1 MVLHLHKLFRGRLKI
16 SLLILTLLLTA
27 DASFGQNNYLEVP
40 VKLDIESGSMDGVLV
55 KVKKDGK
62 DAFTQSGSSKMRLK
76 LDFDKRYTLIFTKD
90 GYVTKTIEFNTDA
103 PAERIKD
110 GFEPYAIGVKLFKQE
125 SEKHLVA
132 YNQAVGIIRYD
143 PVLDEFNFDTDY
155 SKSILS
161 DVADHNNDKD
171 TVIAKAEFQKA
182 SRADEKAAKK
192 KKKEEEEALLA
203 KRKAEE
209 EEKARLAAAE
219 KEKEKEQA
227 EALKAQRKA
236 EADEKARLALEEKE
250 KQKQEAEALRAQ
262 RKAEAEEKA
271 KLAAAEK
278 EKPTTPKPEIA
289 AEEPPKNTGIAA
301 QEMPKSSNGNSGNE
315 VPPIRNGSAGND
327 VGYTA
332 TGSGG
337 NDNSNMVAMADGG
350 DPGSGL
356 LPAAGSE
363 SSKKITG
370 STGNEKPSITQRP
383 SSGEETKKRRLPPK
397 TGGEYNSA
405 NAVNLSES
413 ITREDIVED
422 KRIVTIVRVTKRNKT
437 TEYRRVIY
445 RWGGPFY
452 FIDNKESISETVFAF
467 YTGVKD

>member
-1 MVLHLHKLFRGRLKI
+1 MVLHLHKLFRSKLKV
-16 SLLILTLLLTA
+16 SMLLMSFLI
-27 DASFGQNNYLEVP
+27 ASTSSYGQNNYLEVP
-40 VKLDIESGSMDGVLV
+40 VKLDVESGSMDGVLV

-76 LDFDKRYTLIFTKD
+76 LDFDKLYTLVFTKD

-103 PAERIKD
+103 PAARIKD

-125 SEKHLVA
+125 SDKHIVA
-132 YNQAVGIIRYD
+132 YNQAVGVIHYD

-155 SKSILS
+155 SKSVLS

-192 KKKEEEEALLA
+192 KKKEEEDALQAQRKAAEEEKEKLAAAEKEKQKQEAEALQA
-203 KRKAEE
+203 QRKAEAN
-209 EEKARLAAAE
+209 EKAKLAAAE
-219 KEKEKEQA
+219 KEKEI
-227 EALKAQRKA
+227 
-236 EADEKARLALEEKE
+236 
-250 KQKQEAEALRAQ
+250 QEAEALRAQ
-262 RKAEAEEKA
+262 RKAEADEKA

-278 EKPTTPKPEIA
+278 EKPPAPKQEVA

-301 QEMPKSSNGNSGNE
+301 QEPPHSSTGNAANE
-315 VPPIRNGSAGND
+315 VPPIQTGSSGND
-327 VGYTA
+327 VASNA
-332 TGSGG
+332 TVNGG
-337 NDNSNMVAMADGG
+337 NDNSNMIAMADGG

-356 LPAAGSE
+356 LPASGSE

-370 STGNEKPSITQRP
+370 SSGIEKPSITQRP

-405 NAVNLSES
+405 NATNLSES